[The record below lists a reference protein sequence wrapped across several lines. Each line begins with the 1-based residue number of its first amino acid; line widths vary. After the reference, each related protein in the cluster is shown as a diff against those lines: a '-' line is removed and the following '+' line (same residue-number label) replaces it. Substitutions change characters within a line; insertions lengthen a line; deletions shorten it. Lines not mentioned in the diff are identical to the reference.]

1 MLIFC
6 LNGQDHAHIYH
17 IRTSKV
23 FKSNFLSRNLV
34 IELSSSLT
42 TPLSIRALTSWENWE
57 KKSIFYIDNQ
67 YLYRKVLNI

>member
-6 LNGQDHAHIYH
+6 LNGKDHAHIYH

-42 TPLSIRALTSWENWE
+42 TPLSIRALTS
-57 KKSIFYIDNQ
+57 
-67 YLYRKVLNI
+67 